1 MALDRITDATV
12 EPLTVEQAKRHL
24 REDLDDPYVN
34 DDIAA
39 MITTARMDAE
49 HRLQRTLITT
59 TWRLTLDAFPD
70 FCTGHKDGAIRL
82 PMGRT
87 LSVASVKYVDAA
99 GTLQTLASD
108 QYLVDTSGDTARI
121 TPAYGLS
128 WPSMR
133 VQTGAVQVQYTAGY
147 GSTAA
152 SVPAPI
158 ASWIKL
164 ALTDLYGQ
172 RGRSSDRPMVPHQFA
187 DGLLGGDKI
196 WSL

>member
-1 MALDRITDATV
+1 MAIDRITDATV

-24 REDLDDPYVN
+24 REDLDDPYVD

-39 MITTARMDAE
+39 MITSARLDAE
-49 HRLQRTLITT
+49 TRLQRTLITT
-59 TWRLTLDAFPD
+59 TWRLTLDALRCPVHHD
-70 FCTGHKDGAIRL
+70 STLRL

-87 LSVASVKYVDAA
+87 LAVSSIKYVDDA
-99 GTLQTLASD
+99 GILQTLAAD
-108 QYLVDTSGDTARI
+108 QYLVDTAGDTARI
-121 TPAYGLS
+121 TPAHGLR
-128 WPSMR
+128 WPGTR
-133 VQTGAVQVQYTAGY
+133 VQPGAVQVQYTAGY
-147 GSTAA
+147 GATAA

-158 ASWIKL
+158 VSWIKL

-187 DGLLGGDKI
+187 DGLLDGYKI